1 MIIYGIGAIIF
12 FIIAT
17 LVINDE
23 ENDID
28 LEFNSLF
35 IQTLVILLLSLAYPI
50 LILISLLI
58 LIDERK
64 R

>member
-35 IQTLVILLLSLAYPI
+35 IQTLVLLLLSLAYPI

>member
-12 FIIAT
+12 FIIAI

-35 IQTLVILLLSLAYPI
+35 IQTLVILLLSLVYPI

>member
-17 LVINDE
+17 LVINNE

>member
-35 IQTLVILLLSLAYPI
+35 IQTLVILLSSLAYPI

>member
-12 FIIAT
+12 FIIAI